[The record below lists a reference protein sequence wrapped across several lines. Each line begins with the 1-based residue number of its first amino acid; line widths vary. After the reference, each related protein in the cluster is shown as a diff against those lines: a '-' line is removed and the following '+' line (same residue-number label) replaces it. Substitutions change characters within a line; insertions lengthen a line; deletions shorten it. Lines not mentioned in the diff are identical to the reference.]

1 MEYSEE
7 LMMDYEH
14 KSGSFIIDF
23 FAGSFAGIA
32 VTLTGHPFE

>member
-1 MEYSEE
+1 MEYSEDW
-7 LMMDYEH
+7 MMNFEH

-23 FAGSFAGIA
+23 LAGSFAGIA